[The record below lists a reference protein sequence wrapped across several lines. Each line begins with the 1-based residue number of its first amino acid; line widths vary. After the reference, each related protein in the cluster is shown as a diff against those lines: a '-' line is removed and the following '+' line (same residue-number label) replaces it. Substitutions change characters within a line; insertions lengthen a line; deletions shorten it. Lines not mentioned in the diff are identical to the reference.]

1 MNNIDFFISARKTA
15 DLNLQLIETILQ
27 LETNE
32 TFIISDELR
41 EMLEYV
47 LEINWQQYRLTNEK
61 LLENGYVL

>member
-1 MNNIDFFISARKTA
+1 MTNIDFFIYVRKTA

-32 TFIISDELR
+32 TFRISDELR

-47 LEINWQQYRLTNEK
+47 LEINWQTYRLTNEK

>member
-15 DLNLQLIETILQ
+15 ELNLQLIETILQ

-61 LLENGYVL
+61 LLEYGYVL

>member
-1 MNNIDFFISARKTA
+1 MTNIDFLIYVRKTA

-47 LEINWQQYRLTNEK
+47 LEINWQTYRLTNEK

>member
-1 MNNIDFFISARKTA
+1 MNNIDFFVSARKTA